1 MNISTL
7 LRLSALVLTALLLTG
22 CPQTPTIQPD
32 DVADPEQAFAL
43 HQADLEQLSHWKI
56 RGKVAIKTADETNTA
71 NLNWQLEQ
79 DVYALKL
86 TSFIGTSLMELD
98 GDRYQAKLKVDGET
112 YVSRAPER
120 LIYQTTGW
128 RLPVSTLPDWVVGR
142 LSDSASKH
150 TLDASGRLA
159 TQSLQT
165 EDGMQWK
172 LDYREYQQ
180 VDQRWLPRKMTIN
193 GPEITIKLV
202 ISKWEVLS

>member
-1 MNISTL
+1 M
-7 LRLSALVLTALLLTG
+7 LTG